1 MTSMT
6 EEAIGNILSFF
17 VQYFFLAEN
26 SRNSGI
32 EIAPNQ
38 LMEIIGTKG
47 PQGELM
53 ATAVCKLPE
62 GDIDGELWNQAVQMA
77 HHPKLRHLFQP
88 NSGA

>member
-1 MTSMT
+1 MT
-6 EEAIGNILSFF
+6 EEPIGTILIFIFF
-17 VQYFFLAEN
+17 SAEK
-26 SRNSGI
+26 SRNSGM

-38 LMEIIGTKG
+38 LIEIIGTKG

-77 HHPKLRHLFQP
+77 HHPKLKHLFQP

>member
-6 EEAIGNILSFF
+6 EEPIGTILSFL
-17 VQYFFLAEN
+17 FFFSAEN
-26 SRNSGI
+26 SRNSGM

-38 LMEIIGTKG
+38 LIEIIGTKG

-77 HHPKLRHLFQP
+77 HHPKLKHLFQH
-88 NSGA
+88 SGA